1 MPYANL
7 SPMTTLS
14 QELEKIRDDHY
25 SGSVEILQQ
34 YIDLLK
40 HQYKKGDLRSSI
52 DKNFIIKNLEQLKK
66 NHPTYFL
73 VQHFVNEAIQ
83 VIWESKKAWDKNLFN
98 FLKEYELTWKDV
110 NKLIA
115 ARTESSFQLIHK
127 TILLHSN
134 SSALKSLFKF
144 NRPDAAKIRI
154 IQTESRPQAEGRVQA
169 RYLADIGYNVTLIT
183 DASIA
188 LYADMIDMVLL
199 GADAIYKEFFV
210 NKTGSHLIAL
220 VSQEF
225 GIPLYVLA
233 DSRKIWNKQD
243 YSGLS
248 QTISEDP
255 KPGSEVWD
263 NPPEGINPENY
274 YFETIPNKWVDLFI
288 TESEAIN
295 GKEIRNLKIIG

>member
-1 MPYANL
+1 
-7 SPMTTLS
+7 MTTLN
-14 QELEKIRDDHY
+14 EDLDKIREDRY
-25 SGSVEILQQ
+25 SGSAEILQQ

-40 HQYKKGDLRSSI
+40 HQHKKGDMRSSV
-52 DKNFIIKNLEQLKK
+52 DKNFIIRSLNQLKS
-66 NHPTYFL
+66 NHPTFFL
-73 VQHFVNEAIQ
+73 IHHFANEAIR
-83 VIWESKKAWDKNLFN
+83 VIRMGKTEWFTNLSN

-110 NKLIA
+110 NRSIA
-115 ARTESSFQLIHK
+115 AQTESCFQLIHK

-154 IQTESRPQAEGRVQA
+154 IQTESRPQMEGRVQA
-169 RYLADIGYNVTLIT
+169 QYLAEIGYQVTLIT
-183 DASIA
+183 DSSVA

-210 NKTGSHLIAL
+210 NKTGSHLISL

-225 GIPLYVLA
+225 GVPLYVLA
-233 DSRKIWNKQD
+233 DSRKIWIKQD
-243 YSGLS
+243 HSMLS
-248 QTISEDP
+248 QTISEEP
-255 KPGSEVWD
+255 KPYSEIWQD
-263 NPPEGINPENY
+263 PPEGISPENY

-295 GKEIRNLKIIG
+295 GKEIRNLKIPN

>member
-1 MPYANL
+1 
-7 SPMTTLS
+7 MTTFNE
-14 QELEKIRDDHY
+14 ELDKIRDDHY
-25 SGSVEILQQ
+25 SGSAEILQQ
-34 YIDLLK
+34 YIDLLR

-52 DKNFIIKNLEQLKK
+52 DKNFILRNLEQLRM

-73 VQHFVNEAIQ
+73 VQHFINEATQ
-83 VIWESKKAWDKNLFN
+83 VIRSGKTEWDTNLSN

-110 NKLIA
+110 NRLIA
-115 ARTESSFQLIHK
+115 ARTESCFQLIHK

-134 SSALKSLFKF
+134 SSALKSLFKL

-154 IQTESRPQAEGRVQA
+154 IQTESRPQTEGRIQA
-169 RYLADIGYNVTLIT
+169 KYLADLGYHVTLIT

-188 LYADMIDMVLL
+188 LYADIIDMVLL

-220 VSQEF
+220 VSQEH
-225 GIPLYVLA
+225 GVPLYVLA

-243 YSGLS
+243 HSKLS
-248 QTISEDP
+248 QTISEEP
-255 KPGSEVWD
+255 KPGSEIWH
-263 NPPEGINPENY
+263 NPPEGINLENY

-295 GKEIRNLKIIG
+295 GKEIRNLKISS

>member
-1 MPYANL
+1 
-7 SPMTTLS
+7 MTTFNE
-14 QELEKIRDDHY
+14 ELDKIRDDHY
-25 SGSVEILQQ
+25 SGSAEILEQ
-34 YIDLLK
+34 YIDLLR

-52 DKNFIIKNLEQLKK
+52 DKNFILKNLDQLRL

-73 VQHFVNEAIQ
+73 VQHFINEAVQ
-83 VIWESKKAWDKNLFN
+83 VIRSGKTEWDVNLSN

-115 ARTESSFQLIHK
+115 AQTESCFQLINR

-134 SSALKSLFKF
+134 SSALKSLFKLH
-144 NRPDAAKIRI
+144 RPDAAKIRI

-169 RYLADIGYNVTLIT
+169 KYLADLGYHVTLIT

-188 LYADMIDMVLL
+188 LYAHIIDMVLL

-220 VSQEF
+220 VSQEH
-225 GIPLYVLA
+225 GVPLYVLA

-243 YSGLS
+243 HSKLS

-255 KPGSEVWD
+255 KPASEIWLD
-263 NPPEGINPENY
+263 PPEGIDPENY
-274 YFETIPNKWVDLFI
+274 YFEPIPNKWVDLFI

-295 GKEIRNLKIIG
+295 GKEIRNLKMSR

>member
-1 MPYANL
+1 
-7 SPMTTLS
+7 MTTFNE
-14 QELEKIRDDHY
+14 ELDKIKEDHY
-25 SGSVEILQQ
+25 SGSAEILQQ

-73 VQHFVNEAIQ
+73 VQHFVNEAIL
-83 VIWESKKAWDKNLFN
+83 VIRTGKTEWDTNLFN

-115 ARTESSFQLIHK
+115 TQTESSFQLIHK

-134 SSALKSLFKF
+134 SSALKSLMKF

-154 IQTESRPQAEGRVQA
+154 IQTESRPQTEGRVQA
-169 RYLADIGYNVTLIT
+169 KYLAELGYHVTLIT
-183 DASIA
+183 DASVA
-188 LYADMIDMVLL
+188 LYADMIDMILL
-199 GADAIYKEFFV
+199 GADAIYKDFFV

-225 GIPLYVLA
+225 GVPLYVLA

-243 YSGLS
+243 HSSLS
-248 QTISEDP
+248 QTISEEL
-255 KPGSEVWD
+255 KPASEIWN

-288 TESEAIN
+288 TESESIN
-295 GKEIRNLKIIG
+295 GKEVRNLKIKN